1 MSHTVSACP
10 ACPAC
15 GSHVKPHCDLS
26 DKDASHNRECTW
38 WKCSNRNCN
47 SYGYDAR
54 RFIDMR
60 RAS

>member
-1 MSHTVSACP
+1 
-10 ACPAC
+10 
-15 GSHVKPHCDLS
+15 LS